1 MNEAQTEYEYIDPA
15 LKAAGWGVVE
25 GSQVRKQWPI
35 SQGRLLGQGRRSKP
49 LKADYVLRYKNRS
62 LAVIEAKARDIYYTS
77 GVAQAKDYAERL
89 NVRFT
94 YATNG
99 LKICRCVWRAT

>member
-1 MNEAQTEYEYIDPA
+1 MNEAQTEFEYIDPA

-49 LKADYVLRYKNRS
+49 LKTDNVLCYKNRNIV
-62 LAVIEAKARDIYYTS
+62 LILEMKFIK
-77 GVAQAKDYAERL
+77 VADPEIPRGGYEPIWA
-89 NVRFT
+89 
-94 YATNG
+94 
-99 LKICRCVWRAT
+99 